1 MVTLAP
7 DFEWITTPSW
17 MFECA
22 PITIGA
28 IRPPASVSSAR
39 ITAYG
44 PMNTF
49 SSTITA
55 HRMAVGST
63 KALGWICGRSPRGF
77 FLIIRIPAL
86 KWGGRA

>member
-55 HRMAVGST
+55 AQNGGRIDEGAR
-63 KALGWICGRSPRGF
+63 WICGRSPRGF